1 MVISKQETACVYT
14 LTIQELY
21 LLTGSVLFLT
31 WWETREIFLDLF
43 DLLELYN
50 THVQIKEKFEV
61 HKKHLSCKN

>member
-1 MVISKQETACVYT
+1 MVISKQKTARVYT

-50 THVQIKEKFEV
+50 THVQIKEKFL
-61 HKKHLSCKN
+61 HKKRLSCKN